1 MVCINLLLELEKNAL
16 RKILYERQVAQL
28 AKQSTTN
35 QGFESICWWHLGK
48 SQKDKMFVGEM
59 YTSDGIIGKTIDI

>member
-1 MVCINLLLELEKNAL
+1 VLEKNAL
-16 RKILYERQVAQL
+16 RKMLYERQVAQL

-35 QGFESICWWHLGK
+35 QGFESICWWHVEK

-59 YTSDGIIGKTIDI
+59 YTGKTIDN